1 MDQTARS
8 GPGFAK
14 LIREMRLLLKLAMKF
29 AVFVTMVLLMGS
41 GLRQGQG
48 LFMQKSGLPPGMPAG
63 AGQFASEEADLMS
76 TVFQSAIR
84 LFTGQASRDQLAGE
98 LSDKLYAGRAE
109 AGDMSELGIELV
121 KPGKGAADPL
131 GGSGMANASG
141 SASPKGTTAAA
152 GPGGNSGAAMP
163 NAKPGTGAPNA
174 KPGAAPSA
182 KPGQPAGGVSA
193 ELLAKNVNTNALE
206 RIWLKMKP
214 FSIEMGMIPVVFLG
228 MVLVHRV
235 RRRRSPEDDFMLPD
249 LKIDTGE
256 DTEPYDMKHAVHSLN
271 AEDFEML
278 VAVIYQRQGYRLTMP
293 AGLGGGRGGD
303 FTMARKS
310 ERILVQCKKLS
321 QDHKVPV
328 ERVRELQEAVTAAGV
343 TRGMYVASCGFSW
356 DARHFAK
363 TKKMTLITART
374 LDELLKA
381 VKETPDEDLLAVS
394 QWAPKLMG
402 KVQLT
407 PPVCPACEAE
417 MEEVKASTGTVWV
430 CSQRPECRGRRS
442 ARKYQK
448 PAPAAARSADQPADG
463 VSA

>member
-1 MDQTARS
+1 MEQTAS
-8 GPGFAK
+8 GGAGFAK
-14 LIREMRLLLKLAMKF
+14 VIREMRILLKLAVKF
-29 AVFVTMVLLMGS
+29 AVFVAMVVLMGS
-41 GLRQGQG
+41 GLRKGQG
-48 LFMQKSGLPPGMPAG
+48 LFTQKSGLPPGMPAA

-84 LFTGQASRDQLAGE
+84 LFTGQASRTELAGE

-109 AGDMSELGIELV
+109 AGSMAELGIELV
-121 KPGKGAADPL
+121 KPG
-131 GGSGMANASG
+131 SG
-141 SASPKGTTAAA
+141 SADPQGGIGKANAPGGVSAKGTSPAAA
-152 GPGGNSGAAMP
+152 PGGNSIATSSIT
-163 NAKPGTGAPNA
+163 KPGVGAPSGKPGSAPSGKLGQPATGAPA
-174 KPGAAPSA
+174 D
-182 KPGQPAGGVSA
+182 
-193 ELLAKNVNTNALE
+193 LLAKNVNTNALE
-206 RIWLKMKP
+206 RLWLRAKP
-214 FSIEMGMIPVVFLG
+214 FSIELGMIPVVFLG
-228 MVLVHRV
+228 MVLVHR
-235 RRRRSPEDDFMLPD
+235 RRRRSLDDDFMLPD
-249 LKIDTGE
+249 LKIDTGS

-271 AEDFEML
+271 SEDFEML
-278 VAVIYQRQGYRLTMP
+278 VAMIYQRQGYRITLP

-303 FTMARKS
+303 FTMTRKS

-328 ERVRELQEAVTAAGV
+328 ERVRELQEGVTAAGV

-356 DARHFAK
+356 DAHHFAK

-381 VKETPDEDLLAVS
+381 VKEKPDEDLLAVS
-394 QWAPKLMG
+394 QWVPKLMA

-407 PPVCPACEAE
+407 PPVCPACEAA

-448 PAPAAARSADQPADG
+448 PVLNAQRNMDAPADE